1 MFARGQHCPARRTSS
16 GTKLERFRELAD
28 VTSFVSH
35 GNGHRSKLHSDGSSG
50 AGHAG
55 SGIHCDLSASKG
67 NVRASAVRV
76 ASSPARWIIESIA
89 SGKEPKPA

>member
-1 MFARGQHCPARRTSS
+1 MPMLCHKGTANATES
-16 GTKLERFRELAD
+16 GRIQESAD
-28 VTSFVSH
+28 VIGFVSD